1 MADQPDRRR
10 LDQLLGGYAAG
21 TLTPQE
27 RKALF
32 EAALTDQTLFD
43 ALAREEPLRELLAD
57 PEARAE
63 LRAALEQRRAKPAP
77 AGWRA
82 WLRQPALG
90 GLALAAAVGVIT
102 LVVVVR
108 PWHGKPTADRA
119 VEMAQRR
126 PMEKPLPAPAAT
138 GEPSAE
144 PRAASAAPSGAAPRP
159 KRQAPRRSFALRP
172 DTAGPKAVSDGL
184 PAPPVIS
191 SRTATDSA
199 EKSTPELHAAAPPP
213 PSPPVAMTLPPAPA
227 AEPGLRESPAA
238 GGGVAGYLA
247 ENTSMRRSS
256 KAGLQARPESARP
269 AGPSLSITVLRN
281 GAKVNPV
288 DLTFTTSDNVRLVAG
303 VPASGHLY
311 VVARRGAEPW
321 QLLFPADPASEAASR
336 VEAKAS
342 YYVPAGGPLQPDGS
356 GDLVIR
362 LILTP
367 TALDLANGPGA
378 IAQAAAAAGSGILSR
393 EIHLK
398 FR

>member
-1 MADQPDRRR
+1 
-10 LDQLLGGYAAG
+10 
-21 TLTPQE
+21 
-27 RKALF
+27 
-32 EAALTDQTLFD
+32 
-43 ALAREEPLRELLAD
+43 
-57 PEARAE
+57 
-63 LRAALEQRRAKPAP
+63 
-77 AGWRA
+77 
-82 WLRQPALG
+82 
-90 GLALAAAVGVIT
+90 
-102 LVVVVR
+102 
-108 PWHGKPTADRA
+108 
-119 VEMAQRR
+119 
-126 PMEKPLPAPAAT
+126 
-138 GEPSAE
+138 
-144 PRAASAAPSGAAPRP
+144 
-159 KRQAPRRSFALRP
+159 
-172 DTAGPKAVSDGL
+172 
-184 PAPPVIS
+184 
-191 SRTATDSA
+191 
-199 EKSTPELHAAAPPP
+199 
-213 PSPPVAMTLPPAPA
+213 MTLPPAPA
-227 AEPGLRESPAA
+227 AEPRLRESPAA

-256 KAGLQARPESARP
+256 KAAVQARPESARP

-303 VPASGHLY
+303 VPAAGHLY
-311 VVARRGAEPW
+311 VVARHGAEPW

-378 IAQAAAAAGSGILSR
+378 IAQAAAAAGSRILSR